1 MLLKEILVVD
11 LFENNTTLITICY
24 VSDCDKFCQNGCVF
38 RFIIIPLPKEKKRKS
53 LNLGENDLNLKKK
66 KNPCDSIV
74 PFFSFLRNKKGDLRV
89 AIFIPHPI
97 VYLGKS
103 MDTLL
108 N

>member
-66 KNPCDSIV
+66 KKNPCDSIV
-74 PFFSFLRNKKGDLRV
+74 PFFFFFEKQKRRFACGNLCPTPHG
-89 AIFIPHPI
+89 IF
-97 VYLGKS
+97 G
-103 MDTLL
+103 
-108 N
+108 

>member
-11 LFENNTTLITICY
+11 LFENNATLITICY

-66 KNPCDSIV
+66 KKILVIV
-74 PFFSFLRNKKGDLRV
+74 
-89 AIFIPHPI
+89 
-97 VYLGKS
+97 
-103 MDTLL
+103 
-108 N
+108 